1 MRFCSATKPYGF
13 GTILLNFFVSI
24 DRTTKYSLSSK
35 KKKSSLNPKQR
46 EKNFLFGKKK
56 RNCVTP
62 FTKALA
68 QETRSYH
75 IQNQNRFSFLVSL
88 SRKESARNLGRSKES
103 ARERAKV
110 RRSVHAAFRA
120 HKKKGEKSTR
130 TFSKLKFE
138 RGFVSDFLR
147 HVCTRARIDTSFFA
161 RATSR

>member
-1 MRFCSATKPYGF
+1 MSDFCLLLIFFTPSLFRKDGSKTILSYRFLRPIIDNYMAMRFCSATKPYGF

-68 QETRSYH
+68 QETR
-75 IQNQNRFSFLVSL
+75 IQSNPILFPGIFIAE
-88 SRKESARNLGRSKES
+88 RK
-103 ARERAKV
+103 RAK
-110 RRSVHAAFRA
+110 SW
-120 HKKKGEKSTR
+120 
-130 TFSKLKFE
+130 SK
-138 RGFVSDFLR
+138 
-147 HVCTRARIDTSFFA
+147 
-161 RATSR
+161 

>member
-68 QETRSYH
+68 QETR
-75 IQNQNRFSFLVSL
+75 IQSNPILFPGIFIAE
-88 SRKESARNLGRSKES
+88 RKRAKSWSKGS

-110 RRSVHAAFRA
+110 RGSVHAALRA
-120 HKKKGEKSTR
+120 HKRKARKVRVHFQSSNSSVVLYLIFDT
-130 TFSKLKFE
+130 
-138 RGFVSDFLR
+138 
-147 HVCTRARIDTSFFA
+147 CTRARIDTSFFA
-161 RATSR
+161 RATSK